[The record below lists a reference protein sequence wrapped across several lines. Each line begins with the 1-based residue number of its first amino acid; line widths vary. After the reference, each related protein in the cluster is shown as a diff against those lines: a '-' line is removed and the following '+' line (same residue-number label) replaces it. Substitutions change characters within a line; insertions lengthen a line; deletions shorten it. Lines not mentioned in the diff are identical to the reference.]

1 MIKYVI
7 LVLIGFALIE
17 GVKGLV
23 DFYYGRVNQY
33 NKRFFAFDIALLV
46 AALLMLYMFW
56 FM

>member
-7 LVLIGFALIE
+7 LALVAFALIE

-23 DFYYGRVNQY
+23 DFYYGRTSQC
-33 NKRFFAFDIALLV
+33 NKRFFAFDISLLV

>member
-1 MIKYVI
+1 MIKYII
-7 LVLIGFALIE
+7 LALVAFALIE

-33 NKRFFAFDIALLV
+33 NKRFFAFDIAILV

>member
-7 LVLIGFALIE
+7 LALVGFALIE

-23 DFYYGRVNQY
+23 DFYYGKASRY
-33 NKRFFAFDIALLV
+33 NKRFFAFDISLLV
-46 AALLMLYMFW
+46 AILLMLYSMW